1 MLKSLRAQAGMS
13 QWDVARIMGVPQT
26 VISKIE
32 LGTRRIDVVELIA
45 YTQAVGAKPA
55 EFVERLE
62 ASILATKAH

>member
-1 MLKSLRAQAGMS
+1 
-13 QWDVARIMGVPQT
+13 MGVPQT